1 MNILFVLFFKFRA
14 IRLPN
19 GLEALLI
26 SDEDSKKCSSQH
38 QEMKNEMKVTANEI
52 I

>member
-1 MNILFVLFFKFRA
+1 MFYFMNILFASSFKFRA

-26 SDEDSKKCSSQH
+26 SNEDSYSFQH
-38 QEMKNEMKVTANEI
+38 QDIKNEMKV
-52 I
+52 